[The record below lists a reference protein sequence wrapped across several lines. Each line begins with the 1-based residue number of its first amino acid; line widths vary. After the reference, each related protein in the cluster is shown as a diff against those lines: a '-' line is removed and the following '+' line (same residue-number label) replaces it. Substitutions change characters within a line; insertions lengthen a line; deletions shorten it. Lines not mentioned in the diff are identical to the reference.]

1 MTKLPAKNR
10 AAFTLIELLVVIAII
25 AILAAMLLPA
35 LSKAKDR
42 ANAIRCMNNHRS
54 LMIAWQI
61 YVGDNQ
67 ERLPYSS
74 ESGINSGTVGA
85 WVKGVLD
92 FDSANTNNWDVASL
106 QNSPLWQYCGR
117 SSAIWKCP
125 ADQSFVNI
133 SGVQKPRIRTMAMN
147 IWLGGFGGTIYT
159 DPNLRANSTVP
170 LTTWA
175 FFLKSGQL
183 SGEAGAANIFVFLDM
198 RSDSINVG
206 NFGTC
211 MDGYAYGGNAANPGL
226 YRFWDLPGTAHN
238 NGCSFSYADGH
249 AAAKKWKD
257 SRTFP
262 PLPPPPNSTSG
273 LFTSANN
280 NDIAWLQEQATRPL
294 Q

>member
-1 MTKLPAKNR
+1 MTNLPCQRR

-35 LSKAKDR
+35 LSKARDR

-54 LMIAWQI
+54 LMIAWQM

-74 ESGINSGTVGA
+74 ESAVGSGSVGA
-85 WVKGVLD
+85 WVTGLLD
-92 FDSANTNNWDVASL
+92 FTPANLANWDVATL
-106 QNSPLWQYCGR
+106 QNSPLWQYCGK
-117 SSAIWKCP
+117 STGIWKCP
-125 ADQSFVNI
+125 ADTSYITI
-133 SGVQKPRIRTMAMN
+133 SGVQKPRIRTMSMN

-159 DPNLRANSTVP
+159 DPNLKANSTVP

-183 SGEAGAANIFVFLDM
+183 SGQAGAANIFVFLDM

-211 MDGYAYGGNAANPGL
+211 MDGHAYGATAANPGQ
-226 YRFWDLPGTAHN
+226 YRFWDLPGMAHN

-249 AAAKKWKD
+249 AAPKKWKD
-257 SRTFP
+257 NRTTP
-262 PLPPPPNSTSG
+262 TLVTPPNSTSG
-273 LFTSANN
+273 LLTSANN
-280 NDIAWLQEQATRPL
+280 NDVEWLQDQATRPL